1 MKLKNIEI
9 DNFRAIKSLN
19 LDLHPN
25 LTVLIG
31 DNASGKSTILDALA
45 IGLGAV
51 LSHLPEAK
59 GNDFKPSD
67 FRVYSTE
74 VEMGQNPLFDDHIR
88 EANSKAHYMR
98 VALNTVNKTLSWD
111 RIKRLDKTKRT
122 SEELA
127 GIKKLGLK
135 HLHHYLEEIIIGVQE
150 NEAIDLPVLVYYGTE
165 RTASPIPER
174 QGKFQE
180 MFSRFDALNNA
191 LNSKAHF
198 RTAVEWFIA
207 KENEELRVGRA
218 QRNVDYSLP
227 ELRTVRQ
234 AVEQI
239 IRGCKNLRSESHPP
253 RLLIDFQNQA
263 DSSNQTNSAAL
274 VTLDLFQLSDGFR
287 SLLALVIDLAR
298 RMTQANPHLDNPLT
312 SEAIVLIDEID
323 LHLHPKWQQTVLG
336 DLMRVFENTQFIVTT
351 HSPQV
356 LSTIHKENIWILNYD
371 EQEGILPL
379 RPIAEPYGTES
390 NETLHSLMNVDP
402 CPRHLPEVQDYK
414 KYLSLVNDGEYDTKE
429 AVELRKK
436 LSTVFQEDYFTMV
449 DMMIRKYKVLGL

>member
-67 FRVYSTE
+67 FRVYPS
-74 VEMGQNPLFDDHIR
+74 GQNDLFNDDKGI
-88 EANSKAHYMR
+88 KALNKKARYMR
-98 VALNTVNKTLSWD
+98 VALCTINTPLSWD

-127 GIKKLGLK
+127 NIKKLGVK
-135 HLHHYLEEIIIGVQE
+135 PLHHYLEDIIIGVQE
-150 NEAIDLPVLVYYGTE
+150 NKAIDLPVLVYYGTE

-198 RTAVEWFIA
+198 KIAVEWFIA
-207 KENEELRVGRA
+207 KENEELRAGKA
-218 QRNVDYSLP
+218 QRDLDYILP
-227 ELRTVRQ
+227 ELHTVRQ
-234 AVEQI
+234 AVEQTI
-239 IRGCKNLRSESHPP
+239 KGCKNLRSQSHPP
-253 RLLIDFQNQA
+253 RLLIDFQNQT
-263 DSSNQTNSAAL
+263 DSTAL

-298 RMTQANPHLDNPLT
+298 RMTQANPHLKNPLT

-356 LSTIHKENIWILNYD
+356 LSTIHKENIWLLNYD
-371 EQEGILPL
+371 EQEGIISS
-379 RPIAEPYGTES
+379 RPINESYGTAS

-402 CPRHLPEVQDYK
+402 YPQHLPEVQEYNQ
-414 KYLSLVNDGEYDTKE
+414 YLLLVHHGKYDTKE
-429 AVELRKK
+429 ALQLRKK
-436 LSTVFQEDYFTMV
+436 LATVFQEDYFTV
-449 DMMIRKYKVLGL
+449 ADMMIRKHKVLGL